1 MNRPNRPVF
10 LYWMRR
16 DLRTDDN
23 RALFEAW
30 SAASRAGADLLAV
43 FCFDPHILEPL
54 PRSDRRVGFIV
65 DALRNVADTGLP
77 LISFYGPPVEIF
89 EGLSQH
95 LSVAGVYANEDYEPY
110 ARARDARVR
119 TGLDRR
125 GIPFHLFTDHVIFHP
140 EQILKNDGLPYHV
153 FTPYSRRWKDRFFQ
167 SVIRPLDAPDF
178 AQMPSAE
185 LNDRAGYPWQD
196 LFDMRRRIADRAGR
210 SITTSN
216 NESAQTTSE
225 ERLLTAAQIGFQPEP
240 HGLALKTPASKT
252 PASRIPGRI
261 IERYAESRDLPA
273 LADGTTRLG
282 PHLRF
287 GTVSIRRLAN
297 AARHHPV
304 FLNEL
309 IWREFFQ
316 MILYYYPG
324 INQEFRPE
332 FRILRKF
339 WRDPARSADARRDF
353 EAWKGGRT
361 GYPLVDAGMR
371 ELAVTGF
378 MHNRVRMVVA
388 SFLCKHLL
396 IDWRIGERYFAEQLL
411 DFELASNNGNWQ
423 WAAGTGCDAAP
434 YFRIFNPELQQKRFD
449 PQMQYVRRW
458 LPEYGTDR
466 YPPPIVDHKAA
477 RARALAFYERVRTQS
492 RS

>member
-23 RALFEAW
+23 SALFEAW
-30 SAASRAGADLLAV
+30 SAASRAGADLLAI

-65 DALRNVADTGLP
+65 DALHAVAEAGLP

-89 EGLSQH
+89 EGLSEC
-95 LSVAGVYANEDYEPY
+95 LSVAGVFANEDYEPY
-110 ARARDARVR
+110 ARARDAALKAA
-119 TGLDRR
+119 LDRK

-178 AQMPSAE
+178 AQMPSVGVDE
-185 LNDRAGYPWQD
+185 PGHWHD
-196 LFDMRRRIADRAGR
+196 LFEMRRRIAERAGR
-210 SITTSN
+210 SITKSN
-216 NESAQTTSE
+216 NESALTTSE
-225 ERLLTAAQIGFQPEP
+225 ERLLTAMQIGFQPEP
-240 HGLALKTPASKT
+240 HGLVLKTPTSKT
-252 PASRIPGRI
+252 PASRSLDRV

-273 LADGTTRLG
+273 LADGTTRVG

-297 AARHHPV
+297 AGRHHPV

-316 MILYYYPG
+316 MILYHYQDV
-324 INQEFRPE
+324 NQEFRPE

-339 WRDPARSADARRDF
+339 WRDPARSDDARRDF
-353 EAWKGGRT
+353 EAWKDGRT
-361 GYPLVDAGMR
+361 GYPLVDAGIR
-371 ELAVTGF
+371 ELAATGF

-466 YPPPIVDHKAA
+466 YSPPIVDHKAA
-477 RARALAFYERVRTQS
+477 RARALAFYERVRTQNPS
-492 RS
+492 

>member
-23 RALFEAW
+23 RALSEAW
-30 SAASRAGADLLAV
+30 SAASRAGADLLAI

-65 DALRNVADTGLP
+65 DALQTVAEAGLP

-89 EGLSQH
+89 EGLSEY

-119 TGLDRR
+119 TGLERR

-185 LNDRAGYPWQD
+185 LNDRAGDQWQD
-196 LFDMRRRIADRAGR
+196 LFEMRRRIAERAGR
-210 SITTSN
+210 SITMSN

-225 ERLLTAAQIGFQPEP
+225 ERLLTAVQIGFQPEP
-240 HGLALKTPASKT
+240 HGLVLKTPTSKT
-252 PASRIPGRI
+252 PASRSLDRV
-261 IERYAESRDLPA
+261 IERYAETRDLPA

-297 AARHHPV
+297 AGRHHPV

-316 MILYYYPG
+316 MILYHYQDV
-324 INQEFRPE
+324 NQEFRPE

-339 WRDPARSADARRDF
+339 WRDPARSNDARRDF

-371 ELAVTGF
+371 ELAATGF

-466 YPPPIVDHKAA
+466 YPHPIVDHKAA
-477 RARALAFYERVRTQS
+477 RARALAFYERVRTQNPS
-492 RS
+492 

>member
-1 MNRPNRPVF
+1 MNRSNRPVF
-10 LYWMRR
+10 VYWMRR
-16 DLRTDDN
+16 DLRADDN
-23 RALFEAW
+23 RALLEAW
-30 SAASRAGADLLAV
+30 SAARRAGADLLAV
-43 FCFDPHILEPL
+43 FCFDAHILEPL

-65 DALRNVADTGLP
+65 DALRNVADAGLP
-77 LISFYGPPVEIF
+77 LISFYGPPVEIL
-89 EGLSQH
+89 EGLSEY

-119 TGLDRR
+119 TGLERR
-125 GIPFHLFTDHVIFHP
+125 GIPFHLFTDHVVFHP
-140 EQILKNDGLPYHV
+140 EQIVKKDGLPYHV
-153 FTPYSRRWKDRFFQ
+153 FTPYSRRWQERFFQ
-167 SVIRPLDAPDF
+167 SIIRPLDAPDF
-178 AQMPSAE
+178 GQMPSVGVDE
-185 LNDRAGYPWQD
+185 PGHWHD
-196 LFDMRRRIADRAGR
+196 LFEMRRRIAEKAGR
-210 SITTSN
+210 SIKGD
-216 NESAQTTSE
+216 AARAISE

-240 HGLALKTPASKT
+240 HGHFLTPE
-252 PASRIPGRI
+252 ASRIPDHI
-261 IERYAESRDLPA
+261 IERYGATRDLPA

-297 AARHHPV
+297 AGRNHPV

-316 MILYYYPG
+316 MILYHYQDV
-324 INQEFRPE
+324 NQEFRPE

-339 WRDPARSADARRDF
+339 WRDPARSDDARRDF
-353 EAWKGGRT
+353 EAWKSGRT

-371 ELAVTGF
+371 ELASTGF

-466 YPPPIVDHKAA
+466 YPHPIVDHKAA
-477 RARALAFYERVRTQS
+477 RARALAFYERVRT
-492 RS
+492 

>member
-23 RALFEAW
+23 SALFEAW

-54 PRSDRRVGFIV
+54 PLSDRRVGFIV
-65 DALRNVADTGLP
+65 DALHAVADTGLP
-77 LISFYGPPVEIF
+77 LISFYGPPIEIF

-110 ARARDARVR
+110 ARARDAQVKAALE
-119 TGLDRR
+119 GR
-125 GIPFHLFTDHVIFHP
+125 GVPFHLFTDHVIFHP

-178 AQMPSAE
+178 AQMPSVGVDE
-185 LNDRAGYPWQD
+185 PGHWHD
-196 LFDMRRRIADRAGR
+196 LFEMRRRIAERAGR
-210 SITTSN
+210 SITKSN
-216 NESAQTTSE
+216 NESALTTSE
-225 ERLLTAAQIGFQPEP
+225 ERLLTAMQIGFQPEP
-240 HGLALKTPASKT
+240 HGLVLKTPTSKT
-252 PASRIPGRI
+252 PASRSLDRV

-273 LADGTTRLG
+273 LADGTTRVG

-297 AARHHPV
+297 AGRHHPV

-316 MILYYYPG
+316 MILYHYQDV
-324 INQEFRPE
+324 NQEFRPE

-339 WRDPARSADARRDF
+339 WRDPARSDDARRDF
-353 EAWKGGRT
+353 EAWKDGRT

-371 ELAVTGF
+371 ELAATGF

-458 LPEYGTDR
+458 LPEFGTDR
-466 YPPPIVDHKAA
+466 FPPPIVDHKAA
-477 RARALAFYERVRTQS
+477 RARALAFYERVRTQNPS
-492 RS
+492 